1 MAMKPQDF
9 KDSQDIINSI
19 KLGTV
24 GRRDLV
30 ALMIYVREHLPN
42 DMIRD
47 IAHCVAHSDRDRGY
61 VYSHIETFVSNLIN
75 IAKNG
80 GILEVKP
87 VFPRNEL
94 ISKLHDDLKA
104 IGFDVTR
111 ADIER
116 NYAVV
121 VSCLRDILSD
131 TSMLLRHPNVK
142 SCHFKEALIDGKP
155 ALAFVV
161 YMQGLASGGAL
172 KIPENVGMGFPIF

>member
-19 KLGTV
+19 KLGIV

-42 DMIRD
+42 DMVRD

-61 VYSHIETFVSNLIN
+61 VYAHIETFVSNLIN

-87 VFPRNEL
+87 VFPKDEL
-94 ISKLHDDLKA
+94 VQRPASH
-104 IGFDVTR
+104 R
-111 ADIER
+111 
-116 NYAVV
+116 
-121 VSCLRDILSD
+121 LRS
-131 TSMLLRHPNVK
+131 N
-142 SCHFKEALIDGKP
+142 
-155 ALAFVV
+155 
-161 YMQGLASGGAL
+161 SG
-172 KIPENVGMGFPIF
+172 